1 MEKLQSLNTHY
12 STQIFVCACIKRG
25 QFFQLHHV
33 TRNWKRFNIQ
43 ATFRKEYI
51 LKNQSGWSCL
61 KNIFRGEN
69 KETLTKH
76 GKTGQILRSQESQGS
91 NKRGRGEVVS
101 PLFLKFCLCM

>member
-1 MEKLQSLNTHY
+1 MSLG
-12 STQIFVCACIKRG
+12 IGRD
-25 QFFQLHHV
+25 LD
-33 TRNWKRFNIQ
+33 IQ

-91 NKRGRGEVVS
+91 NKRGR
-101 PLFLKFCLCM
+101 